1 MSILG
6 LSYFL
11 VAAEEMNFTS
21 AAKRLYITQ
30 QSLSNHIRRLEEDYQ
45 VTLFNRKP
53 RLSLTPEG
61 SRMVKYATRI
71 VRLERVMSAE
81 FADMNQAAR
90 GVLSLGIS
98 RMRAR
103 HFFQELW
110 TEYKKQF
117 PNIEIYLTEG
127 SAQTLEKHVISH
139 KVDMSIGVN
148 ILPHPL
154 LSILPLMKENIY
166 IVIPEELFR
175 AHYGETAKEAAVRFS
190 RGIGFDE
197 IPDLPFLLLPRGNRI
212 RALVDERFDMQDR
225 VVRPAFESNDL
236 ELIMR
241 MSESGA
247 GISFVP
253 ATSLFP
259 QREDTVA
266 AEIHGYYAF
275 PVKDLELETV
285 LAYPT
290 DLELPHYALAFVDL
304 CRRVFSERD
313 VWIRMRSAQYLEA
326 LRGI

>member
-1 MSILG
+1 
-6 LSYFL
+6 
-11 VAAEEMNFTS
+11 
-21 AAKRLYITQ
+21 
-30 QSLSNHIRRLEEDYQ
+30 
-45 VTLFNRKP
+45 
-53 RLSLTPEG
+53 
-61 SRMVKYATRI
+61 
-71 VRLERVMSAE
+71 
-81 FADMNQAAR
+81 
-90 GVLSLGIS
+90 
-98 RMRAR
+98 
-103 HFFQELW
+103 
-110 TEYKKQF
+110 
-117 PNIEIYLTEG
+117 
-127 SAQTLEKHVISH
+127 
-139 KVDMSIGVN
+139 MSIGVN

-154 LSILPLMKENIY
+154 LTILPLMKENIY
-166 IVIPEELFR
+166 ILIPESLFR
-175 AHYGETAKEAAVRFS
+175 AHYGETAKENAARFS

-247 GISFVP
+247 GVSFVP

-259 QREDTVA
+259 QREDTA
-266 AEIHGYYAF
+266 AEMIHGCYAF

-313 VWIRMRSAQYLEA
+313 VWIRMQSAQYLET
-326 LRGI
+326 LREL